1 MDRPYRHFTL
11 EERRTLFRLVNA
23 KLPIKEIAN
32 QLGRHRSTIYREIAR
47 NEFREV
53 KQYRGYYPVTAEDSA
68 RRRRRRQRKLVR
80 DAHLRTHVVEKL
92 KLWWSPE
99 QIAGRLKRIGDE
111 ACVSHETIYQ
121 FVYSPEGRALE
132 LHRHLLRARR
142 LRRKHFN
149 RKPRGL
155 KIPLE
160 RTIAQRPAEIGER
173 HALGHWEADLLIFR
187 RAHGQANVTS
197 LVERRSRLVR
207 LIANPDRRSRNVLG
221 AIGEAL
227 RPLPATARQ
236 TITFDRGSEF
246 LGYQHLARNHGIE
259 AYFCDPHPPWQKGSV
274 ENANGRLRR
283 FLPGELDPTTLT
295 PASLQEIERQMNATP
310 RKCLGFRTPQEAFT
324 ATAG

>member
-11 EERRTLFRLVNA
+11 EERRTLFRLLHA
-23 KLPIKEIAN
+23 KLPITEIAG

-80 DAHLRTHVVEKL
+80 DPRLRSHGVKKL

-132 LHRHLLRARR
+132 LHRHLLRAKR
-142 LRRKHFN
+142 LRRQRFG
-149 RKPRGL
+149 RKPRSL
-155 KIPLE
+155 KIPTE

-173 HALGHWEADLLIFR
+173 HAIGHWEANLLIFR

-246 LGYQHLARNHGIE
+246 LGYAELTRSHGIDT
-259 AYFCDPHPPWQKGSV
+259 YFCDPHSPWQKGSV

-283 FLPGELDPTTLT
+283 FLPGELDLSTLT
-295 PASLQEIERQMNATP
+295 PARLQEIERQMNATP